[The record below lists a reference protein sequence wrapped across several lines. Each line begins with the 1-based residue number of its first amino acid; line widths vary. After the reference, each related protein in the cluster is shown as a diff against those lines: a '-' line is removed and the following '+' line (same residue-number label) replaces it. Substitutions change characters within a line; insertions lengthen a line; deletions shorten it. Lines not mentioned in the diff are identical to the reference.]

1 MRKGDA
7 PREPVEIIVR
17 RTDCEGKFREEFVM
31 RIGHDAPIDSNGIQ
45 RKIEKAL
52 NELVKKDAAAKPKRA
67 KK

>member
-1 MRKGDA
+1 
-7 PREPVEIIVR
+7 
-17 RTDCEGKFREEFVM
+17 M